1 MLSIELLCPTVVGYT
16 TRSVMVVGIEVGGG
30 GGGGVSVRLCVVG
43 AESC

>member
-1 MLSIELLCPTVVGYT
+1 MLSKELLCPTVVGYT

-30 GGGGVSVRLCVVG
+30 GGGVSVRLCVVG